1 MKNLL
6 IIGLAILALNLAA
19 QTVTFKAGTGDK
31 ELDVQL
37 NELNTNAKL
46 DMKGFKAEMN
56 VSFNCGNQAVD
67 ELMVKMNNN
76 PADVF
81 MLLQI
86 AFQMKKSHDVILASY
101 NRHKVKGG
109 WGAVAK
115 EMGIK
120 PGSPEFHA
128 MKNSAKG
135 KNGKM
140 KEKVKANKGNP
151 GNGNSGEN
159 PGKNGGKGKK

>member
-1 MKNLL
+1 MKTTLL
-6 IIGLAILALNLAA
+6 HLFVIMVYTMSA

-37 NELNTNAKL
+37 NELNASAKL
-46 DMKGFKAEMN
+46 DMKAFKVEMN
-56 VSFNCGNQAVD
+56 TSFNCGNQLID
-67 ELMVKMNNN
+67 ELMVKMGGN

-86 AFQMKKSHDVILASY
+86 AQQMNKSHDAILASF
-101 NRHKVKGG
+101 NRHKGKGG

-128 MKNSAKG
+128 LKNSAKG

-140 KEKVKANKGNP
+140 KGKKANNDSKGGGG
-151 GNGNSGEN
+151 GNN
-159 PGKNGGKGKK
+159 GKGKGKK

>member
-1 MKNLL
+1 MKKLVFTLL
-6 IIGLAILALNLAA
+6 AFAALHLSS

-37 NELNTNAKL
+37 NELNANAKL
-46 DMKGFKAEMN
+46 DIKGFKAEMN

-101 NRHKVKGG
+101 NRHRGKGG

-140 KEKVKANKGNP
+140 KEKVKGNSGNGKGGSNP
-151 GNGNSGEN
+151 GKGNGN
-159 PGKNGGKGKK
+159 GKGKK